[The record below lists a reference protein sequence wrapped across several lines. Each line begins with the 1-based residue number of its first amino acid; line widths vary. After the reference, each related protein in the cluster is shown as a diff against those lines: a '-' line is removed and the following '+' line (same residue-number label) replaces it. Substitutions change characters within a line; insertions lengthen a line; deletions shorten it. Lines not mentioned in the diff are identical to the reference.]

1 MLINTFSHLPG
12 IGPLTE
18 KKLWDAGIRTWKD
31 AVLWPDN
38 IGKKAPAIQQGIKTS
53 LVHLENKNA
62 KYFED
67 LLPASQHFRFFPEFR
82 DTCVFLDIETTGLE
96 STSVITTIALYDGC
110 TTRCYVQGK
119 NLDDFMTDI
128 DRYQVIVTYNG
139 KTFDLPFIQKQF
151 NCRLPHAHI
160 DLRYILKSLGFAGGL
175 KKCERAMGIG
185 RQDLDGVDGYFAI
198 LLWEEYQKNNDPRAL
213 DTLLAYNIEDVIN
226 LETLMVKAY
235 NLKIRE
241 TCFSDS
247 HTIPEPIKAVNPI
260 KPDRQIIQKL
270 KTAYYPFQGF

>member
-1 MLINTFSHLPG
+1 MLINTFSHIPG
-12 IGPLTE
+12 IGPSTE

-31 AVLWPDN
+31 AALCPGN
-38 IGKKAPAIQQGIKTS
+38 LGKKAPAIQRGINTS
-53 LVHLENKNA
+53 LGHLENKNA

-67 LLPASQHFRFFPEFR
+67 LLPASQHFRLFPEFR

-96 STSVITTIALYDGC
+96 ATSIITTIALYDGYS
-110 TTRCYVQGK
+110 TRYYVQGK
-119 NLDDFMTDI
+119 NLDAFMADI
-128 DRYQVIVTYNG
+128 QNYQVIVTYNG

-175 KKCERAMGIG
+175 KKCERAMGID

-198 LLWEEYQKNNDPRAL
+198 LLWEEYQRSCNPKAL

-235 NLKIRE
+235 NLKIKE
-241 TCFSDS
+241 TCFSKS
-247 HTIPEPIKAVNPI
+247 HSIPEPPKAVNPV
-260 KPDRQIIQKL
+260 KPDRQIIQKI
-270 KTAYYPFQGF
+270 KSTYYSYQGY